1 MRLQSA
7 FTDGGFRVRIGPG
20 GRKFVSCLGEGCSL
34 MSLMVTTG
42 EQILDTV
49 VGAEVP
55 TGVNLTT
62 SLLAGPEV

>member
-1 MRLQSA
+1 
-7 FTDGGFRVRIGPG
+7 
-20 GRKFVSCLGEGCSL
+20 

-62 SLLAGPEV
+62 SLLAGPEVQNFEGRNIGGVEGIFDQGLAMDADLLGLILGS